1 MSCTLILTCEL
12 KGTSGKHTVLRKA
25 IIDCEQNRYIDR
37 IQQGCRKTGKGLYQS
52 VERSHDY
59 HTL

>member
-1 MSCTLILTCEL
+1 LTCEL